1 MAYMRARIFLQLLT
15 ISPCIMKLPPTAA
28 TFSHARYSERLLLF
42 TPPVGTL
49 YLRKRRA
56 QSLDRRQTAALA
68 PEYAGILV
76 SGVKAFMLEI
86 FIMVP
91 PFLSAISR
99 ANSCVGNKAPIKLR

>member
-76 SGVKAFMLEI
+76 SAVTFAPAILPSTKPFCPPLTR
-86 FIMVP
+86 FFVRLR
-91 PFLSAISR
+91 PFLVR
-99 ANSCVGNKAPIKLR
+99 